1 MKNVDINASI
11 TLPGYDDPIK
21 PKPKAKY
28 LGLIFDSKLTWK
40 PYIESLKSRVTKS
53 VGALAKISGSV

>member
-1 MKNVDINASI
+1 MNASI

-28 LGLIFDSKLTWK
+28 LGLIFDSKLT
-40 PYIESLKSRVTKS
+40 
-53 VGALAKISGSV
+53 

>member
-11 TLPGYDDPIK
+11 ILLGYDDPIK

-28 LGLIFDSKLTWK
+28 LGLIFDSKLIWK
-40 PYIESLKSRVTKS
+40 PYIESIKSRVTKS
-53 VGALAKISGSV
+53 VGALAKILGSV